1 MSKDLEMAKHDT
13 FRKRLI
19 LGCVVWA
26 FAGPVVCSGAEDHVA
41 NSPDEKPRYVDSVDE
56 NGRKDGT
63 FVIPKSRQFIA
74 DRLAAIKKMPVK
86 MIGDVS
92 RAPQDLRDA
101 LQTREFQSQQEAGLR
116 ALAAYRFLCDVPFDD
131 LVIDRDDAAHAL
143 AGAKLLAKVGMLTHT
158 PDNPG
163 LPDEEY
169 QFALKGTSSSN
180 ICTSNDLPLA
190 IEIFMGDSDAT
201 NVDRLGHRR
210 WCLNPAMLKTG
221 FGADKSGY
229 SCMWSM
235 DSSRKNVPDFD
246 FVAYPPRGFIPTR
259 YFKNSYPWSISLNPK
274 KFQKPEPSIKASVTP
289 VRFDQV
295 RRTLRREANPLDT
308 EFLKISS
315 DNFGSGPCVIFRPKE
330 VKIEDGSTFL
340 VTLRGLKQTNGQD
353 APLEYFVGFF
363 DLGKAERH

>member
-1 MSKDLEMAKHDT
+1 MSKGLGMAKHDT

-26 FAGPVVCSGAEDHVA
+26 SAGPVVCSGAEDHVT

-246 FVAYPPRGFIPTR
+246 FVAYPPRGLMPTR
-259 YFKNSYPWSISLNPK
+259 YFKNGDAWSVSLNPK
-274 KFQKPEPSIKASVTP
+274 RFQKPEPSVKATVTP
-289 VRFDQV
+289 VRFDPM
-295 RRTLRREANPLDT
+295 RAALRRENNPLEI
-308 EFLKISS
+308 EFVKTSYE
-315 DNFGSGPCVIFRPKE
+315 NFGTGPCIIFRPKH
-330 VKIEDGSTFL
+330 VKVEEGSAYL
-340 VTLRGLKQTNGQD
+340 VSVSGLKNTDGHKVTID
-353 APLEYFVGFF
+353 YFVGFI
-363 DLGKAERH
+363 DLEQGARH

>member
-1 MSKDLEMAKHDT
+1 MSKYDS
-13 FRKRLI
+13 FRTRL
-19 LGCVVWA
+19 LLAFVLWT
-26 FAGPVVCSGAEDHVA
+26 FAGQMVSSGAEDQIA
-41 NSPDEKPRYVDSVDE
+41 NAPESKPRYVDSVDDS
-56 NGRKDGT
+56 GRKNET
-63 FVIPKSRQFIA
+63 FIVPKSRQYIA

-86 MIGDVS
+86 MTGNFSGVPENLS
-92 RAPQDLRDA
+92 DA
-101 LQTREFQSQQEAGLR
+101 LRSRDFQSQQEAGLR
-116 ALAAYRFLCDVPFDD
+116 ALAAYRFLCDVPYDD
-131 LVIDRDDAAHAL
+131 LLIDRDYVAHAL

-163 LPDEEY
+163 LPDDEY

-221 FGADKSGY
+221 FGADTSGY

-246 FVAYPPRGFIPTR
+246 FVGFPPRGFIPTS
-259 YFKNSYPWSISLNPK
+259 YFKNGYPWSISLNPK
-274 KFQKPEPSIKASVTP
+274 KFQKPEPSVKPTVTP
-289 VRFDQV
+289 VRFDPV
-295 RRTLRREANPLDT
+295 KGTLRRKATPLDT
-308 EFLKISS
+308 EFVKFSYE
-315 DNFGSGPCVIFRPKE
+315 NFGTGPCVIFRPKD
-330 VKIEDGSTFL
+330 VKVDDGSAYI
-340 VTLRGLKQTNGQD
+340 VSLRGLKQINGQD

-363 DLGKAERH
+363 DLDKSVRH

>member
-1 MSKDLEMAKHDT
+1 MSKHDT
-13 FRKRLI
+13 FRKRLL
-19 LGCVVWA
+19 LGFVVWA
-26 FAGPVVCSGAEDHVA
+26 FAGPVVCPGAEEQVA
-41 NSPDEKPRYVDSVDE
+41 NDPDGKPSYVDSVDE
-56 NGRKDGT
+56 SGRKDGT

-74 DRLAAIKKMPVK
+74 DRLAVIKKMPVK
-86 MIGDVS
+86 MTGDFS
-92 RAPQDLRDA
+92 RVPENLKDA
-101 LQTREFQSQQEAGLR
+101 LRSRDFQSQQEAGLR
-116 ALAAYRFLCDVPFDD
+116 ELAAYRFLCDVPFDD
-131 LVIDRDDAAHAL
+131 LLIDRDDAAHAL

-190 IEIFMGDSDAT
+190 IQIFMDDSDVT
-201 NVDRLGHRR
+201 NIDRLGHRR

-221 FGADKSGY
+221 VGADKSGY

-235 DSSRKNVPDFD
+235 HSSRKNVPDFD
-246 FVAYPPRGFIPTR
+246 FVGFPPRGFIPTR

-274 KFQKPEPSIKASVTP
+274 KFQKPEPSVKATVTP
-289 VRFDQV
+289 AQFDPVRAM
-295 RRTLRREANPLDT
+295 LRRQNKPLEM
-308 EFLKISS
+308 EFVKTS
-315 DNFGSGPCVIFRPKE
+315 DENFGTGPCVIFRPKD
-330 VKIEDGSTFL
+330 VKIEDGSAFF

-363 DLGKAERH
+363 DLGKAKRH

>member
-1 MSKDLEMAKHDT
+1 M
-13 FRKRLI
+13 
-19 LGCVVWA
+19 
-26 FAGPVVCSGAEDHVA
+26 
-41 NSPDEKPRYVDSVDE
+41 KPRYVDSVDE
-56 NGRKDGT
+56 SGRKDGT

-86 MIGDVS
+86 LTGDFSGV
-92 RAPQDLRDA
+92 PQNLSDA
-101 LQTREFQSQQEAGLR
+101 WRSHDFQSQQEAGLR

-131 LVIDRDDAAHAL
+131 LLIDRDYAAHAL

-163 LPDEEY
+163 LPEEEY

-210 WCLNPAMLKTG
+210 WCLSPAMLKTG

-246 FVAYPPRGFIPTR
+246 FVGFPPRGFIPTR
-259 YFKNSYPWSISLNPK
+259 YFKNNYPWSISLNAK
-274 KFQKPEPSIKASVTP
+274 KLQKPEPSVKASITP

-295 RRTLRREANPLDT
+295 RGTLRREANPLDT
-308 EFLKISS
+308 EFVKISYE
-315 DNFGSGPCVIFRPKE
+315 NFGTGPCVIFRPKN
-330 VKIEDGSTFL
+330 VQVEDGSAFL
-340 VTLRGLKQTNGQD
+340 VSISGLKNTDGQN

>member
-1 MSKDLEMAKHDT
+1 MEMALSNCAR
-13 FRKRLI
+13 FRKYL
-19 LGCVVWA
+19 LVWIVGSS
-26 FAGPVVCSGAEDHVA
+26 FAAPAVCCRAEEQVA
-41 NSPDEKPRYVDSVDE
+41 NDPDSKPRYVDSVDE
-56 NGRKDGT
+56 SGRKDGT
-63 FVIPKSRQFIA
+63 FVIPKSRQVIA

-86 MIGDVS
+86 MTGDFSGV
-92 RAPQDLRDA
+92 PQNLSDA
-101 LQTREFQSQQEAGLR
+101 LRSRDFRSHQEAGLR
-116 ALAAYRFLCDVPFDD
+116 ALAAYRFLCDVPFGD
-131 LVIDRDDAAHAL
+131 LLIDRDYAAHAL

-190 IEIFMGDSDAT
+190 IQIFMGDSDAT

-235 DSSRKNVPDFD
+235 DSSRKNVPEFD
-246 FVAYPPRGFIPTR
+246 FVAYPPRGLMPTR
-259 YFKNSYPWSISLNPK
+259 YFKNGDAWSVSLNPK
-274 KFQKPEPSIKASVTP
+274 RFQKPEPSVKATVTP
-289 VRFDQV
+289 VRFDPV
-295 RRTLRREANPLDT
+295 RATLRRENNPLEM
-308 EFLKISS
+308 EFVKTSYE
-315 DNFGSGPCVIFRPKE
+315 NFGTGPCIIFRPKE
-330 VKIEDGSTFL
+330 VKIEDGSAFL

>member
-1 MSKDLEMAKHDT
+1 MS
-13 FRKRLI
+13 RKPLLDRCI
-19 LGCVVWA
+19 VCS

-92 RAPQDLRDA
+92 WAPQDLRDA

-116 ALAAYRFLCDVPFDD
+116 ALAAYRFLCDVPYDD
-131 LVIDRDDAAHAL
+131 LVIDRDYAAHAL
-143 AGAKLLAKVGMLTHT
+143 AGVKLLAKVGMLTHA

-163 LPDEEY
+163 LPDDEY

-190 IEIFMGDSDAT
+190 IDMFMGDSDAT
-201 NVDRLGHRR
+201 NVDLLGHRR

-246 FVAYPPRGFIPTR
+246 FVAYPPRGLMPTR
-259 YFKNSYPWSISLNPK
+259 YFKNGDAWSVSLNPK
-274 KFQKPEPSIKASVTP
+274 RFQKPEPSVKATVTP
-289 VRFDQV
+289 VRFDPV
-295 RRTLRREANPLDT
+295 KATIRRGATPLET
-308 EFLKISS
+308 EFVKISYE
-315 DNFGSGPCVIFRPKE
+315 NFGTGPCIIFRPKE
-330 VKIEDGSTFL
+330 VKLEDGSAFL
-340 VTLRGLKQTNGQD
+340 VTLRGLKQTNGQN